1 MKTRY
6 EYVVQAKDNLE
17 WYSNSEEDAS
27 PLKLFPKT
35 FKTRK
40 DARTWKQAYN
50 TIESK
55 IVQNKYELKSTKEI
69 R

>member
-6 EYVVQAKDNLE
+6 EYVVQAKDGLE
-17 WYSNSEEDAS
+17 WYSNSEEDIF
-27 PLKLFPKT
+27 PLKLFPKS

-40 DARTWKQAYN
+40 DARQWKQAYS